1 MGDGPS
7 FVGGVSLFET
17 LFRIRPRKPKR
28 LETKKKQQEAEANEL
43 LVLGDQSRN
52 AY

>member
-28 LETKKKQQEAEANEL
+28 LETKKKQQAEANEL

-52 AY
+52 AR